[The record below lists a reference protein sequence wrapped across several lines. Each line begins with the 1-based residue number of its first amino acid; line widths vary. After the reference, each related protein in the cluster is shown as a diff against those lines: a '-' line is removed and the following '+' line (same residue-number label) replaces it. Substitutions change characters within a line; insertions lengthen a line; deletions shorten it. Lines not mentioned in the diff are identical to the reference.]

1 MFWLEAA
8 RRALWIF
15 PFYLFIPDLFC
26 CFFHPLGFSDCLWRR
41 PRSIRIR
48 KKEKKMDRILLLSA
62 LILFTAASVIFAAP
76 TQQRCKYFFLNY
88 IKILFWIYKSHISL
102 MWNILMIPAHQ
113 EMECIWLT
121 VCLDVSFLFSSLN
134 EQLANVNLPIIL
146 MGWPTVGESNGGILL
161 FVMGEGND
169 RFRRVCLTCGI
180 AQQNGNNEALCCGLS
195 VLCTKA
201 LSPFANALCAPC
213 RRNFFDWFSSKRKR
227 TPTIEQKWRKI

>member
-1 MFWLEAA
+1 
-8 RRALWIF
+8 
-15 PFYLFIPDLFC
+15 
-26 CFFHPLGFSDCLWRR
+26 
-41 PRSIRIR
+41 
-48 KKEKKMDRILLLSA
+48 MDRILLLSA

-213 RRNFFDWFSSKRKR
+213 RRNFFWLILIKEKTDANNRTEMKKDLKKKEGGDDCGGWRPITDGWSSGWERDNKRIIPQCHCCIGFWWKGFLNMNG
-227 TPTIEQKWRKI
+227 